1 MRAEYP
7 NQLDYS
13 GDVPLFVFDKSR
25 HLPSLP
31 LSIEYMPPMLI
42 AFVHG
47 SAAVLLVPDL
57 NWKQLCGTCVQGGHM
72 AGGRE
77 PNPFSGIV
85 SCTSISLLTL
95 LIANTRTD

>member
-1 MRAEYP
+1 MKAEYP

-13 GDVPLFVFDKSR
+13 GNVPLFVFDKCR
-25 HLPSLP
+25 QLPSLP

-57 NWKQLCGTCVQGGHM
+57 NWKQL
-72 AGGRE
+72 
-77 PNPFSGIV
+77 
-85 SCTSISLLTL
+85 
-95 LIANTRTD
+95 